1 MAYLGVHLTHLI
13 SEIVKMITKVNL
25 HLLKLLYDGLEG
37 HTPAAEE
44 EGAEEEG
51 AEEDGAAGATGSVV
65 STRGRFD

>member
-1 MAYLGVHLTHLI
+1 
-13 SEIVKMITKVNL
+13 MITKVNL
-25 HLLKLLYDGLEG
+25 HPLKLLYDGLEG

-51 AEEDGAAGATGSVV
+51 AEEDGAAGAAGSVV